1 MVDKAP
7 NPSDP
12 RQVIEGLQQLV
23 CDERSPTF
31 YTDYASLVA
40 TLCRADRTLVIEAS
54 QGQWLLRGCHGS
66 TEDAQWLVGQ
76 LKGALVE
83 QAERLGYSHDTVHWP
98 DGMSSIVLLLPL
110 TDVSKT
116 YLVLALPERERSYL
130 KEALVRALLTKDLRP
145 VQPAGSKAETLPSAE
160 VQASSGELDSG
171 LLDLL
176 DLATVVMQQR
186 HFGAAALSLVNG
198 VARQF
203 ELGQA
208 ALCWREGSEGA
219 LMAVSHIDHFEKN
232 SQLVRGLEAAATE
245 VFAVDQV
252 VRAKQVQQSGETPD
266 LPTAHHDL
274 LAQMPSIQSIIS
286 VPVRDESGMTQ
297 AVLLLMCKQSEFNDA
312 ALNHLLLVL
321 EMMYPRLQETYQR
334 HVWLGGRLRIQL
346 LDKLQ
351 LLLGPGRPWIKFSAV
366 SIAFTI
372 LVLSFGTWNY
382 RIEAPCQ
389 LTTDSTRQITAQIDG
404 RVDQVLFD
412 AGSSIR
418 EGDPLVVLDLVD
430 LKQQELE
437 VTSEIRRFQAEE
449 DKARANMAIADSQ
462 VARYRREQ
470 VEARLRRILLQ
481 QEQAVLRAPF
491 DGVVVEGERRNLQG
505 SSVRKGDK
513 LLRVAQVEGLY
524 LAIQVPEKAI
534 RDIQPNAQGVMLL
547 LSQTGNEVHFKV
559 ASFVPMAQVR
569 GQEGN
574 HFLVKAEIQDPVLDW
589 WRPGMTGLAKI
600 EVGSRSIAWILFHDL
615 LDVIRLKFW
624 F

>member
-1 MVDKAP
+1 MADKTP
-7 NPSDP
+7 NPTDP

-23 CDERSPTF
+23 FGPRLPTF
-31 YTDYASLVA
+31 YADYAALVA
-40 TLCRADRTLVIEAS
+40 TLCRADRALVIESS
-54 QGQWLLRGCHGS
+54 QGQWLLRGCHG
-66 TEDAQWLVGQ
+66 TTDDAQWLVGQ
-76 LKGALVE
+76 IKGALIE
-83 QAERLGYSHDTVHWP
+83 QADRLGYSHDTVHWP
-98 DGMSSIVLLLPL
+98 DGLSSIVLLLPL
-110 TDVSKT
+110 TDVSRT

-145 VQPAGSKAETLPSAE
+145 VQPPAAKPETMPSTDVHLSAGEIDP
-160 VQASSGELDSG
+160 G

-176 DLATVVMQQR
+176 DLATTVMHHR

-198 VARQF
+198 LARQF

-208 ALCWREGSEGA
+208 ALCWREGSEGV
-219 LMAVSHIDHFEKN
+219 LMAVSHMDHFDKT
-232 SQLVRGLEAAATE
+232 SRLVRALEASATE
-245 VFAVDQV
+245 VLSLDQV
-252 VRAKQVQQSGETPD
+252 IRAKQSQKENAQDV
-266 LPTAHHDL
+266 PTAHREL
-274 LAQMPSIQSIIS
+274 LENMPDIESVIS
-286 VPVRDESGMTQ
+286 VPVRDASGMTQ
-297 AVLLLMCKQSEFNDA
+297 AVLLLMFKQRDMSDA
-312 ALNHLLLVL
+312 ALNHLLLIL
-321 EMMYPRLQETYQR
+321 EMMYPRLQEAYQR
-334 HVWLGGRLRIQL
+334 HLWLGGRLKVRL
-346 LDKLQ
+346 LDGLQ
-351 LLLGPGRPWIKFSAV
+351 LLLGPGRPWVKFAAV
-366 SIAFTI
+366 CIAFAV

-382 RIEAPCQ
+382 RIEASCQ

-404 RVDQVLFD
+404 RVDQVNFD
-412 AGSSIR
+412 AGATIR
-418 EGDPLVVLDLVD
+418 QGDPLVVLDMVD

-437 VTSEIRRFQAEE
+437 VTSEMRRFQAEE

-470 VEARLRRILLQ
+470 VEARHKRIQLQ

-534 RDIQPNAQGVMLL
+534 RDIRPNAEGVMLL
-547 LSQTGNEVHFKV
+547 LSQTGNEVRFKV

-600 EVGSRSIAWILFHDL
+600 EVGPRSIAWILFHDL
-615 LDVIRLKFW
+615 LDMVRLKFW